1 MIQFKNLQTKI
12 LALIGSLVVLIILS
26 LTIINFYTVRK
37 TLIKDIR
44 ENQLLSFME
53 ASQSNIQMVI
63 EKAMETSIVLA
74 KDPLLVKW
82 FQEGEKDAALGEL
95 AKAKLT
101 SLNSEMGYF
110 TVFAVSD
117 ITKNYWAEGGKL
129 LDVISET
136 DPDDSWYF
144 GFMKKQ
150 KKIALNFDYNEELKQ
165 TLFFF
170 NALMGTESNPLGT
183 AGVGINPENFVKEF
197 NARKLTENSRLWLID
212 KAGKVQISAVTDE
225 IGKDI
230 SSLLT
235 SDISKQIL
243 DNNEKKV
250 LPDISWNNQKY
261 EFAKM
266 NVGSTDY
273 MILVAVPTSELIQ
286 ILDSIR
292 INAIVFGVI
301 FFAITLLLVF
311 LLTRSIIGPMK
322 RITSFA
328 NEFSTGN
335 LIPQID
341 ADLLQRNDEIGKLSL
356 AFNEMK
362 MQVSAIILQVKK
374 SAVAV
379 SNGSKVLTESSHE
392 LSGRAAQQAAATEEV
407 SASME
412 EVGTSISQNATNARQ
427 TEEIINKAAKDT
439 EEGGRIVAQT
449 IEAIKNINENI
460 RVIEDIALQ
469 TNILALNAAV
479 EAARAGE
486 HGKGFAVVAA
496 EVRKLAEKSKE
507 SALKIMDLANQSV
520 TVAEHAG
527 KIFTDLVPEIQ
538 NSFHLVRE
546 ISISSSEQDI
556 GANQVNKAIFE
567 LDKVSQENASA
578 ADNISIQSQEFFD
591 EVSKLQEA
599 ISFFRVA
606 EGK

>member
-1 MIQFKNLQTKI
+1 
-12 LALIGSLVVLIILS
+12 
-26 LTIINFYTVRK
+26 
-37 TLIKDIR
+37 
-44 ENQLLSFME
+44 
-53 ASQSNIQMVI
+53 
-63 EKAMETSIVLA
+63 
-74 KDPLLVKW
+74 
-82 FQEGEKDAALGEL
+82 
-95 AKAKLT
+95 
-101 SLNSEMGYF
+101 
-110 TVFAVSD
+110 
-117 ITKNYWAEGGKL
+117 
-129 LDVISET
+129 
-136 DPDDSWYF
+136 
-144 GFMKKQ
+144 MKKQ

-170 NALMGTESNPLGT
+170 NALMGTASNPLGT
-183 AGVGINPENFVKEF
+183 AGVGINPDNFVKEF

-212 KAGKVQISAVTDE
+212 KEGKVQISAVTDE

-235 SDISKQIL
+235 NDISRQVL

-273 MILVAVPTSELIQ
+273 MILVAVPTSEMIQ

-292 INAIVFGVI
+292 INAIVFGVV

-322 RITSFA
+322 RITTIA

-335 LIPQID
+335 LVPQID
-341 ADLLQRNDEIGKLSL
+341 ADLLQRNDEIGKLST

-374 SAVAV
+374 SAEAV
-379 SNGSKVLTESSHE
+379 SNGSRVLTESSHE
-392 LSGRAAQQAAATEEV
+392 LSSRAAQQAAATEEV

-427 TEEIINKAAKDT
+427 TEEIINKAVKDT

-460 RVIEDIALQ
+460 RVIEDISLQ

-486 HGKGFAVVAA
+486 HGKGFAVVAG

-507 SALKIMDLANQSV
+507 SALKIMDMANQSV
-520 TVAEHAG
+520 SVAEHAG
-527 KIFTDLVPEIQ
+527 KIFNGLVPEIQ

-546 ISISSSEQDI
+546 ISISSNEQDI
-556 GANQVNKAIFE
+556 GANQVNKAISE

-578 ADNISIQSQEFFD
+578 ADNISTQTQEFLD
-591 EVSKLQEA
+591 EVTKLQEA